1 MKIALIEDDPLI
13 QIELKLVLNDLGH
26 EVICQFDRY
35 EEVFENLHLFDQVDV
50 AFIDIQLA
58 SSYDGTDVADLLHKN
73 LNLFLVFLTSQI
85 DERILAKSKQLKI
98 DGFLAKPFRSDDIK
112 ICLARLP
119 QKAIPADLNEI
130 FLKDGHLFFKITTDD
145 FLWAKAEDNYITIQ
159 TTKEK
164 RLILLPLKDFIAK
177 FTNRNIIRI
186 HRSYVINTLKIDQ
199 VHTSEIKIGTQLIP
213 IGDSYKSELFALLN
227 IPH

>member
-13 QIELKLVLNDLGH
+13 QIELKIVLNDLGH
-26 EVICQFDRY
+26 EVIGQFDRY
-35 EEVFENLHLFDQVDV
+35 EEVFENLDLFDQVDV

-58 SSYDGTDVADLLHKN
+58 SSYDGTDVADLLRKK

-85 DERILAKSKQLKI
+85 DERILTKSNQLKI

-112 ICLARLP
+112 ICLSRLP
-119 QKAIPADLNEI
+119 QKVVSPELQEVY
-130 FLKDGHLFFKITTDD
+130 LKDGHLFFKITTED
-145 FLWAKAEDNYITIQ
+145 FLFAKAEDNYITIQ

-177 FTNRNIIRI
+177 FSNRHIIRI
-186 HRSYVINTLKIDQ
+186 HRSYVINTLKIEQ
-199 VHTSEIKIGTQLIP
+199 VHTSEIKIGTQIIP
-213 IGDSYKSELFALLN
+213 IGDSYKSELFNLLN